1 MLEIGS
7 VIDGKYK
14 ILNKIGQGGMS
25 VVYLAMNEKANKQWA
40 IKDVRKDGVKNFEVV
55 KQGLIA
61 ETDILKRLSH
71 PNLPSIVD
79 IIDNEDSFLIVMDY
93 IEGNSLSKALEEY
106 GAIPE
111 EYVVEWGKQICD
123 VFHYLH
129 TRKPAIIYRDL
140 KPSNVMLKPDG
151 NISIIDFGTAREY
164 KEENKN
170 RDDTTTLGTE
180 GYAAPEQYGGRGQTD
195 PRTDIYN
202 LGATLY
208 HLVTGCTPFKN
219 APPYYGM
226 VPIRQINPMLS
237 EGLEEIILKCTQQRP
252 VDRYQNCLEVM
263 YALEHYQESGEAAR
277 KRANKHIKTFVASA
291 VMCGVLALAGTGTLS
306 VSNHMRSESYHEKLE
321 EALDGTNSLTN
332 AQRIQ
337 DCREAIEL
345 RPEDI
350 EGYEALLK
358 VVSSTETCCNDAN
371 ITPEEDEAML
381 IVSRNKVA
389 LKAEYGGDDRFGEL
403 CYDIGHAY
411 WFNYNNENADESE
424 KMSIAMP
431 WFDDARNALG
441 ENNERAKL
449 AKLYYDIGYYN
460 IHIQE
465 LINQDEDKGRYLT
478 YWQALESMLE
488 VASEETNYA
497 QLQMYRLTVNSV
509 VRYYKQ
515 FANDGVKASEMLDV
529 LDTVEEGLLDLQD
542 QFTEGTN
549 SDICQQ
555 TINSLDSA
563 RNNVEQVK

>member
-252 VDRYQNCLEVM
+252 VDRYQDCMEVM

-277 KRANKHIKTFVASA
+277 KRAKKHVKTFVATA
-291 VMCGVLALAGTGTLS
+291 VLCGVLALAGTGSLVLS
-306 VSNHMRSESYHEKLE
+306 NYQKSKSYNEKLAA
-321 EALDGTNSLTN
+321 ALDGTNNLTN
-332 AQRIQ
+332 DQRVQ
-337 DCREAIEL
+337 NCHDAIEL
-345 RPEDI
+345 RPDDI
-350 EGYEALLK
+350 EGYEALIT
-358 VVSSTETCCNDAN
+358 VVSSTESCCEDET
-371 ITPEEDEAML
+371 ITPTE
-381 IVSRNKVA
+381 VTA
-389 LKAEYGGDDRFGEL
+389 LKLFENLTGESEQIGML
-403 CYDIGHAY
+403 YYDVGHAY
-411 WFNYNNENADESE
+411 WFNYQKDTATESE
-424 KMSIAMP
+424 KMVQAYP
-431 WFDDARNALG
+431 WFQKASKMLSD
-441 ENNERAKL
+441 ESEYKKL
-449 AKLYYDIGYYN
+449 ADLYGAIGYYN
-460 IHIQE
+460 IHIQSLAE
-465 LINQDEDKGRYLT
+465 QDADKGKYLT
-478 YWQALESMLE
+478 YWQNLEEMMT
-488 VASEETNYA
+488 VVSEETNYA
-497 QLQMYRLTVNSV
+497 QLQMYRMAVNSV
-509 VRYYKQ
+509 IRYYKQ
-515 FANDGVKASEMLDV
+515 FSNDGVSAQEMLDL
-529 LDTVEEGLLDLQD
+529 LDEAEDGLLYLQD
-542 QFTEGTN
+542 QFSDGTN
-549 SDICQQ
+549 SDVCRQ
-555 TINSLDSA
+555 TIENLETA
-563 RNNVEQVK
+563 RTNAELTA

>member
-252 VDRYQNCLEVM
+252 VDRYQDCMEVM
-263 YALEHYQESGEAAR
+263 YALEHYRESGEAAR
-277 KRANKHIKTFVASA
+277 KRAKKHVKTFVATA
-291 VMCGVLALAGTGTLS
+291 VLCGVLALAGTGSLILS
-306 VSNHMRSESYHEKLE
+306 SHQKSKSYNDML
-321 EALDGTNSLTN
+321 AAAVDGTNDLTN
-332 AQRIQ
+332 DQRVKNCH
-337 DCREAIEL
+337 DAIKL
-345 RPEDI
+345 RPDEI
-350 EGYEALLK
+350 EGYDALLR
-358 VVSSTETCCNDAN
+358 VVSSTESCCEDDT
-371 ITPEEDEAML
+371 ITPSEDG
-381 IVSRNKVA
+381 V
-389 LKAEYGGDDRFGEL
+389 LKLLSNLKNEYDDKEQYGEL
-403 CYDIGHAY
+403 CYDVGHAY
-411 WFNYNNENADESE
+411 WFNYNKNAASE
-424 KMSIAMP
+424 ADKMAVAMP
-431 WFDDARNALG
+431 WFEEAYKSLSE
-441 ENNERAKL
+441 ENEYSKL

-460 IHIQE
+460 LYIQTLAE
-465 LINQDEDKGRYLT
+465 QDEDKGLYLE
-478 YWQALESMLE
+478 YWNNLENMMQ
-488 VASEETNYA
+488 VASGETNYA
-497 QLQMYRLTVNSV
+497 QLQMYRMAVNSV
-509 VRYYKQ
+509 IRYYKQ
-515 FANDGVKASEMLDV
+515 FSNDGVGSQEMLTM
-529 LDTVEEGLLDLQD
+529 LDEAEEGLLYLQD
-542 QFTEGTN
+542 QFSEGTN
-549 SDICQQ
+549 SDICRQAIENLE
-555 TINSLDSA
+555 TA
-563 RNNVEQVK
+563 RTNAGLTA